1 MIRPVTLSDLWAL
14 RRKGRAQIT
23 LYNEA
28 LLTQSHNPG
37 LYALRGALVGPGR
50 DGSTWVF
57 RERGVAAFIQA
68 QGRNGRP
75 EQDITYLAVHGASE
89 RGTPSNHDMWF
100 RVLEQLCAQ
109 AARSHVQRLYAPLSH
124 QQEELREVFRQVG
137 FQCYTRQ
144 TILQLAGPDWDQGT
158 TLAPMRAQSRR
169 DSWAIHKLYGS
180 VTPHLVQYAEAR
192 TARAWTLPLAQRWNR
207 RRRRGWVLGP
217 DDNLLAYLHA
227 TSGPLA
233 HVLTLLIRPDVRDIV
248 SDVLRFGLAQLQDS
262 RAVYL
267 ILREYQEELL
277 APLQDLGF
285 QPIGEQS
292 LLVKSTVIPV
302 RRAVLLPSLEPSLEP
317 RVTIPSISAPRED
330 STPYVRTKR
339 RDEQYRSLVGGA
351 ASPYSE

>member
-1 MIRPVTLSDLWAL
+1 MIRPVTPSDLWAL
-14 RRKGRAQIT
+14 RRKVRSQVT

-28 LLTQSHNPG
+28 LLTQPHNPL
-37 LYALRGALVGPGR
+37 LYAVRCALMGPGR
-50 DGSTWVF
+50 DGATFVF
-57 RERGVAAFIQA
+57 RERGVAALA
-68 QGRNGRP
+68 QSHGRSWRP
-75 EQDITYLAVHGASE
+75 EQDITYLAVYGSAE
-89 RGTPSNHDMWF
+89 RGVPSNQDIWF
-100 RVLEQLCAQ
+100 RMLERLCVQ
-109 AARSHVQRLYAPLSH
+109 AAHSQVQRLYAPLSH

-137 FQCYTRQ
+137 FQGYTRQ
-144 TILQLAGPDWDQGT
+144 TILQLTGPDWDQGT

-169 DSWAIHKLYGS
+169 DAWAIHKLYGS
-180 VTPHLVQYAEAR
+180 VTPRLVQLAESR
-192 TARAWTLPLAQRWNR
+192 TARAWMLPLAQRWNR

-227 TSGPLA
+227 TSGSVA

-262 RAVYL
+262 RSVYF

-292 LLVKSTVIPV
+292 LLVKSTVVPV
-302 RRAVLLPSLEPSLEP
+302 RRAVLLPSLEPGLEP

-330 STPYVRTKR
+330 STPYVRTER
-339 RDEQYRSLVGGA
+339 SDE
-351 ASPYSE
+351 